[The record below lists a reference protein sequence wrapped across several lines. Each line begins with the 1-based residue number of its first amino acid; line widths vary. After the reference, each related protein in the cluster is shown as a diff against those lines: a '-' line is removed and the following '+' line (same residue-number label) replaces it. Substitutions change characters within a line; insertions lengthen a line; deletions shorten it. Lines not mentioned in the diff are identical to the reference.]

1 VVCPSRANDLTDV
14 PSRCTSGDFVL
25 VRVARQGSG
34 GELIERR
41 LVEGEVGSDGLGV
54 MMVWR

>member
-1 VVCPSRANDLTDV
+1 MYRLGV
-14 PSRCTSGDFVL
+14 PSGDFVL

-41 LVEGEVGSDGLGV
+41 LVEGEVGSDGLEV
-54 MMVWR
+54 RMVWR